1 MGRHFGGLK
10 VMKSQQIHWTL
21 SPFEQRA
28 FAGFFSVGFPKGV
41 RRMTYA
47 LFRGV
52 PIICATF
59 YLINWGD
66 KEGLRTIK
74 KLPGQF
80 DNDV

>member
-1 MGRHFGGLK
+1 
-10 VMKSQQIHWTL
+10 MKSQQIHWTL

-52 PIICATF
+52 PSKSFLDYDMDYKHDI
-59 YLINWGD
+59 L
-66 KEGLRTIK
+66 
-74 KLPGQF
+74 
-80 DNDV
+80 